1 MESFLFKMQSGEI
14 VEGTYSYTAG
24 GSMGWIFR
32 FYGTP
37 TRAEIMFSAAD
48 WLTVTDEIE
57 DMRMDLD
64 GSETCNSRALRQEM
78 EELV

>member
-1 MESFLFKMQSGEI
+1 MEFLFKMQSGEI
-14 VEGTYSYTAG
+14 AEGTYSYTSDD
-24 GSMGWIFR
+24 SMAWIFR

-37 TRAEIMFSAAD
+37 TRAEIMFSSAD

-57 DMRMDLD
+57 DMRMDRD

-78 EELV
+78 CDA